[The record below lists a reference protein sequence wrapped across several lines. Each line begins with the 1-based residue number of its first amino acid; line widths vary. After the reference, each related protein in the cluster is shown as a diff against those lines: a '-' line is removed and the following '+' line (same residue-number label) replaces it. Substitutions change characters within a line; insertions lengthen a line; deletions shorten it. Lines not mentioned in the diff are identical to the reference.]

1 MVSIDAPPAAAGRL
15 GRRWA
20 LGLAIAS
27 VVVAVTA
34 TTLWALVITRSTG
47 GPTDLA
53 AITTALGT
61 GLAPVLAVASAAV
74 TLHGLRV
81 LSRRRATAIVALA
94 AIGFP
99 LAALAAHS
107 WSLGFDLADAG
118 APMTG
123 LAAATAPLLLGAVA
137 SGAALLALLVHA
149 LSRHAGVP
157 SAPAVGLALVAAVVG
172 VPLIGWGF
180 LVPASSAA
188 LAVAALLLA
197 ALSSPRERPA
207 ASIRPLI
214 ATNGRRG
221 DRSSDRL
228 AVGLAR
234 LAAGAGILGA
244 AFALAGPLWWPVPID
259 GTQAMIVG
267 ISILLAAGVPLSA
280 SLALL
285 VESRFPVARS
295 VVRGPAIAL
304 VLALAMMGYWYT
316 SAPDGDANWWAV
328 SVASVFVGVA
338 VGGMSALLPV
348 ARPVA
353 IAVGLGVALALAAA
367 QVAAFLPMLAFA
379 VPILAIVV
387 VVLDARAARRRE
399 GEDAALASPTGN
411 RPKLI

>member
-34 TTLWALVITRSTG
+34 TTLWWTVITRADEAS
-47 GPTDLA
+47 TDLA
-53 AITTALGT
+53 LLVTSLGT

-81 LSRRRATAIVALA
+81 LTRRRAAVAVALA

-99 LAALAAHS
+99 LAALAVHS

-123 LAAATAPLLLGAVA
+123 LAAATAPLMLGAVA
-137 SGAALLALLVHA
+137 SGAALLALLVNA
-149 LSRHAGVP
+149 LARHAGIP

-172 VPLIGWGF
+172 VPLTGWGF

-197 ALSSPRERPA
+197 ALTSPRERPA
-207 ASIRPLI
+207 ASIRLSTTPG
-214 ATNGRRG
+214 ARRPE
-221 DRSSDRL
+221 RPRESL

-267 ISILLAAGVPLSA
+267 ISILLAAGVPLIA

-285 VESRFPVARS
+285 VESRFPVARGL
-295 VVRGPAIAL
+295 VRGPAIAL

-316 SAPDGDANWWAV
+316 SGPDGDANWWAV

-353 IAVGLGVALALAAA
+353 IAVGIGVALALAAA

-387 VVLDARAARRRE
+387 VVLDARAERRR
-399 GEDAALASPTGN
+399 DAESSTAATA
-411 RPKLI
+411 

>member
-1 MVSIDAPPAAAGRL
+1 MVSIDALPAAAGRV

-34 TTLWALVITRSTG
+34 AALWSTVITRASG
-47 GPTDLA
+47 AAADLSLLV
-53 AITTALGT
+53 TALGT

-81 LSRRRATAIVALA
+81 LTCLRATAAVALA

-118 APMTG
+118 APITG
-123 LAAATAPLLLGAVA
+123 LAAMTAPLLLGALV

-149 LSRHAGVP
+149 LARSAGIA
-157 SAPAVGLALVAAVVG
+157 SAPAVGLALVAAIVG
-172 VPLIGWGF
+172 VPLIGWGL

-188 LAVAALLLA
+188 LAVGALLLA
-197 ALSSPRERPA
+197 ALTSPRERPA
-207 ASIRPLI
+207 ASIRPSI
-214 ATNGRRG
+214 SPGARRD
-221 DRSSDRL
+221 DRSRDHL
-228 AVGLAR
+228 AVSLAR
-234 LAAGAGILGA
+234 LSAGAGVLGV

-259 GTQAMIVG
+259 GTHAMIVG
-267 ISILLAAGVPLSA
+267 ISILLAAGVPLIA

-285 VESRFPVARS
+285 VESRFPVARGL
-295 VVRGPAIAL
+295 VRGPATAL

-316 SAPDGDANWWAV
+316 SAPDGDANWWSV

-387 VVLDARAARRRE
+387 LVLDARAARRRE
-399 GEDAALASPTGN
+399 PEAAAATA
-411 RPKLI
+411 

>member
-1 MVSIDAPPAAAGRL
+1 MVSIDAPPAAGRL

-34 TTLWALVITRSTG
+34 TTLWALVITRSPG

-53 AITTALGT
+53 ALTTALGT
-61 GLAPVLAVASAAV
+61 GLAPVLAVASATV
-74 TLHGLRV
+74 TLHGLHV
-81 LSRRRATAIVALA
+81 LTRRQAAVAVALA
-94 AIGFP
+94 ALGFP

-123 LAAATAPLLLGAVA
+123 LAAATAPLMLGAVV

-149 LSRHAGVP
+149 LARHAGIP

-172 VPLIGWGF
+172 VPLIGGGF
-180 LVPASSAA
+180 LVPTSSAA
-188 LAVAALLLA
+188 LAVGALLLA
-197 ALSSPRERPA
+197 ALTSPRERPA
-207 ASIRPLI
+207 SSIRPSI
-214 ATNGRRG
+214 APSARTG
-221 DRSSDRL
+221 DRPRDRL

-234 LAAGAGILGA
+234 LAAGAGILGV
-244 AFALAGPLWWPVPID
+244 AFALAGPLWWPVTID
-259 GTQAMIVG
+259 GSRAMIVG
-267 ISILLAAGVPLSA
+267 ISILLGAGVPLLA

-285 VESRFPVARS
+285 VESRFPVARGL
-295 VVRGPAIAL
+295 VRGPATAL

-316 SAPDGDANWWAV
+316 SAPDGDANQWAV

-353 IAVGLGVALALAAA
+353 IAVGLAVALALAAA

-387 VVLDARAARRRE
+387 VVLDARAERRRD
-399 GEDAALASPTGN
+399 GSSAAAATA
-411 RPKLI
+411 